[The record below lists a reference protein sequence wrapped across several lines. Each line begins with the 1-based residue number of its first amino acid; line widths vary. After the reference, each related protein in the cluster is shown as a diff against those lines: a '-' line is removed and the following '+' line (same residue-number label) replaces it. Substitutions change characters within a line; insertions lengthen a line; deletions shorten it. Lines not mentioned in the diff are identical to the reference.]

1 MNHLFPAL
9 TPGPSLT
16 KAKQKG
22 DAQSP
27 SPEDATDGSPGFTA
41 KAEPGRH
48 LERSENPQGSTLW
61 QLNQNLWGSPGGEI
75 VFKTPTR
82 FPYADKVAPPS
93 LGQTQK

>member
-1 MNHLFPAL
+1 MNHLFPAV

-41 KAEPGRH
+41 KAEPGSH
-48 LERSENPQGSTLW
+48 LEISENPQGSTPW
-61 QLNQNLWGSPGGEI
+61 QLNQNLWEQVQAWI
-75 VFKTPTR
+75 VLLNPPT
-82 FPYADKVAPPS
+82 DS
-93 LGQTQK
+93 TI